1 MVVTGT
7 NLRWIENPCVGSSNP
22 PPDATQSLIC
32 VRGGTRVRFYNIV
45 DLVSRL
51 EAETLS
57 GLAGRIADHQSRL
70 DLVILDELG

>member
-1 MVVTGT
+1 
-7 NLRWIENPCVGSSNP
+7 
-22 PPDATQSLIC
+22 LIC